1 MSPHET
7 LKNFLQVLNYC
18 SELQGD
24 IQSTAIDLI
33 LASFDV
39 LANAIFRNEGQKSA
53 HLLRSYL
60 INKVPLILAYFAATA
75 SPIYPFNSEVCIT
88 NALSR
93 VDTNTFPT
101 LSSLFE
107 SGVVSSNPFTESVR
121 SDFVTACCLHG
132 LVPETSIDKLMGDY
146 AYQTLPADG
155 RYVKDKLVQE
165 CIADQD
171 RMMKLITEL
180 DKMEGNAGA
189 VCQALTE
196 VSDEQDSVPCTLALR
211 TVPETANQAGCRC

>member
-1 MSPHET
+1 M
-7 LKNFLQVLNYC
+7 
-18 SELQGD
+18 
-24 IQSTAIDLI
+24 
-33 LASFDV
+33 
-39 LANAIFRNEGQKSA
+39 
-53 HLLRSYL
+53 
-60 INKVPLILAYFAATA
+60 
-75 SPIYPFNSEVCIT
+75 YPFNSELCIT

-107 SGVVSSNPFTESVR
+107 NGENNPFTESVR

-132 LVPETSIDKLMGDY
+132 LVPESSIDKLLGDY

-165 CIADQD
+165 CVTDQD
-171 RMMKLITEL
+171 RMLRLITEL

-189 VCQALTE
+189 VCLALTE
-196 VSDEQDSVPCTLALR
+196 VSEQHHQTIPKV
-211 TVPETANQAGCRC
+211 